1 MNNDMMEAYLYEMN
15 TQLEQLEEIVLAAEN
30 AGSFS
35 QEDVNE
41 IFRIMHTI
49 KGSSAMMEFNSL
61 MTVSHHIEDLF
72 FLIRDKGMG
81 VVSDELKP
89 ELFDLIF
96 RSIDFFRSEVGKL
109 ESNQPLS
116 DEVDGFLNT
125 VNNFSA
131 KIAGEAPSAEAE
143 STSAPAP
150 SGPAQ
155 MGSEYGSAE
164 FPCALQIFFDEGSG
178 MENLRAMMI
187 VNSVKDY
194 CEEGQ
199 FDFYPTDL
207 KLNPDTAP
215 FIIEHGFYL
224 RFRNDVERE
233 KALPAVRDSGTVR
246 TYQKMDYTAPKAPV
260 ELDSASIDQPAAVQ
274 TAVADQSAP
283 TGGSQTSAK
292 QQQQQA
298 AHNKESLISVNLS
311 KLDHLMAVVSEI
323 VITESMVTASPD
335 LRGLKLD
342 KFTQSARQLRS
353 LTDELQDVSMSL
365 RMVPVS
371 GTFQK
376 MRRIVRDMCKK
387 LGKEAT
393 LVLKGEETEIDKTI
407 VDSISDPIMHIIRNS
422 MDHGIEERQ
431 DERTALGKD
440 PVGTII
446 LAAWHTG
453 SEVIIE
459 VTDDGQGVDD
469 NAVLDKAIRQ
479 GLAQPGMDYSHK
491 EILNFLLMPGF
502 STNTEVTEFSGRG
515 VGMDVVKSNVES
527 VGGTVTISSERGR
540 GMTVTLKIPLT
551 MAIMDGMEVSAGG
564 SIFTVPINNIQQIM
578 RCSEKDII
586 HDSTRGEMIKIM
598 DNFYSVV
605 RARDFFQL
613 ENGVD
618 TIDNGIMLWVGP
630 SVENSFCIFVDEL
643 IGEQQVVVKPLPN
656 YVNNFGIKNYGIV
669 GCTILGDGNISI
681 ILDIPSIMAAV
692 KM

>member
-35 QEDVNE
+35 QEDINE

-61 MTVSHHIEDLF
+61 MTVSHKMEDLF
-72 FLIRDKGMG
+72 FLIRDKGMDI
-81 VVSDELKP
+81 VSEEIKP

-96 RSIDFFRSEVGKL
+96 KSIDFFRGEVSKL
-109 ESNQPLS
+109 ENDEPLTTS
-116 DEVDGFLNT
+116 IDHFLNAINT
-125 VNNFSA
+125 FSD
-131 KIAGEAPSAEAE
+131 KISGNAPAAPAEADG
-143 STSAPAP
+143 AQ
-150 SGPAQ
+150 PAQ
-155 MGSEYGSAE
+155 TGGTPDAQAYGSPD
-164 FPCALQIFFDEGSG
+164 FPAALQIFFDEGSG
-178 MENLRAMMI
+178 MENLRAMML

-194 CEEGQ
+194 CEESQ
-199 FDFYPTDL
+199 FDYYPADL

-215 FIIEHGFYL
+215 FIIDHGFFL
-224 RFRNDVERE
+224 RFRTDADRE
-233 KALPAVRDSGTVR
+233 KAIPAVHDSGTIR
-246 TYQKMDYTAPKAPV
+246 TYEKVDYVPPAQPEP
-260 ELDSASIDQPAAVQ
+260 SAVSSEPAAV
-274 TAVADQSAP
+274 AAASEPAAAAGEP
-283 TGGSQTSAK
+283 AAASGASK
-292 QQQQQA
+292 Q

-335 LRGLKLD
+335 LKGLKLD

-393 LVLKGEETEIDKTI
+393 LVLRGEDTEIDKTI
-407 VDSISDPIMHIIRNS
+407 VDSISDPIMHIVRNS
-422 MDHGIEERQ
+422 MDHGIEDSP
-431 DERTALGKD
+431 DERVAAGKN
-440 PVGTII
+440 PVGTVI

-459 VTDDGQGVDD
+459 VTDDGRGVDD
-469 NAVLDKAIRQ
+469 NAVLAKAMRQ

-527 VGGTVTISSERGR
+527 VGGTVSISSEYGK

-551 MAIMDGMEVSAGG
+551 MAIMDGMEVAAGG
-564 SIFTVPINNIQQIM
+564 SVFTVPINNIQQIF
-578 RCSEKDII
+578 RFSEKDII
-586 HDSTRGEMIKIM
+586 QDSARGEILKIM

-613 ENGVD
+613 ESGVD
-618 TIDNGIMLWVGP
+618 TIDDGIMLWVGP
-630 SVENSFCIFVDEL
+630 SMENSFCIFVDEL

-656 YVNNFGIKNYGIV
+656 YINNFGIKNYGIS
-669 GCTILGDGNISI
+669 GCTIMGDGSISI
-681 ILDIPSIMAAV
+681 ILDIPSIMAAA